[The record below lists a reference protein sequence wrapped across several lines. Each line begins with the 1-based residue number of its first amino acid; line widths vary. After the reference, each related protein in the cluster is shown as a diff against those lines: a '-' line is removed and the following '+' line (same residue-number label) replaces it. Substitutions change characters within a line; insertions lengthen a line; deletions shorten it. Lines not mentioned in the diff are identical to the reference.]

1 MLRIARNLKTF
12 FALKQRLR
20 LPFKVKK
27 TCKNA
32 GYHVLLGRWGRMPF
46 FLLLFFLLLHWGP
59 PGEPPSRVLA
69 AARRISKRRLRPSCK
84 ARKTCKNAGCHMLLG
99 RLRLSCN
106 ARKTCK
112 NAGCHMLLGLL
123 RLSCKARK
131 TRKNAG
137 CHVFGPLETIPG
149 PLPKKVC
156 LIRKRRKIVLNT
168 WFGVHSSNE
177 KA

>member
-1 MLRIARNLKTF
+1 MLRIARKLKNLLNLKR
-12 FALKQRLR
+12 RLR

-27 TCKNA
+27 TSKNA

-69 AARRISKRRLRPSCK
+69 AARRISKRRLRFSCK
-84 ARKTCKNAGCHMLLG
+84 
-99 RLRLSCN
+99 

-137 CHVFGPLETIPG
+137 CHVFGPLETMPG

-156 LIRKRRKIVLNT
+156 LIRKRRKIVINT
-168 WFGVHSSNE
+168 WFGRPL
-177 KA
+177 ATTLG